1 MLFRSQPDHRK
12 RELYAEAFSLLR
24 PGGWFVNLEHV
35 ASLTPRLESIWDQM
49 FVDSMF
55 ASSRREGQGKTREQI
70 AAEYHGRAD
79 KAANLLSPVERQCGW
94 LREIG
99 YDDVDCYLKVFEL
112 AVFGGRRPE

>member
-1 MLFRSQPDHRK
+1 M
-12 RELYAEAFSLLR
+12 AEARTDALWQEPDLVQKYLSGVRGAIPLA
-24 PGGWFVNLEHV
+24 NEQLE
-35 ASLTPRLESIWDQM
+35 

-70 AAEYHGRAD
+70 AAEYHRRAD